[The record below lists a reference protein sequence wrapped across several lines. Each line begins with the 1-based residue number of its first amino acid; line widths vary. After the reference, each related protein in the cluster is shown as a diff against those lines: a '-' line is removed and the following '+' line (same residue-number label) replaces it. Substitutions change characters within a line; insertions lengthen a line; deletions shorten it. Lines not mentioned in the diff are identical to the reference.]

1 MYSPAMAILVN
12 ETTNRY
18 WTLLTKKKDNYNFLH
33 KLLPKVPSRRIYY
46 VKKAKKEKTE
56 QDEIITVLAKNME
69 LSKREI
75 TYYIESSNT
84 DLTKFKDYGKSK
96 R

>member
-1 MYSPAMAILVN
+1 MEKIKLFLQKPLYKSIKVWHVLVVLIVLASFGES
-12 ETTNRY
+12 ET
-18 WTLLTKKKDNYNFLH
+18 K
-33 KLLPKVPSRRIYY
+33 
-46 VKKAKKEKTE
+46 KTE

-75 TYYIESSNT
+75 TYYIEVSNI
-84 DLTKFKDYGKSK
+84 DLDKFKDYGKSK